1 MAQVNADSAPAVPL
15 ISRLRL
21 LWPFLALLAAFVFF
35 LEFIADV
42 GGSAEP
48 QPSPPEVA
56 APTATP
62 TPAPPFPDI
71 QGLPGVA
78 IARVLG
84 GDSILVTLGSET
96 VSVRYYGADAPD
108 AGERCSDVATDANEV
123 LIGGHTL
130 RLLPGPQETDDTGQ
144 LLRYVFLEDGRSVDA
159 AMVAQGVAAA
169 RRDDGPYDSYFVE
182 LETAAREARHG
193 CLWASR

>member
-71 QGLPGVA
+71 QGLPGAA
-78 IARVLG
+78 IAPVLG
-84 GDSILVTLGSET
+84 RDSI
-96 VSVRYYGADAPD
+96 
-108 AGERCSDVATDANEV
+108 VAT
-123 LIGGHTL
+123 
-130 RLLPGPQETDDTGQ
+130 PG
-144 LLRYVFLEDGRSVDA
+144 S
-159 AMVAQGVAAA
+159 
-169 RRDDGPYDSYFVE
+169 
-182 LETAAREARHG
+182 
-193 CLWASR
+193 